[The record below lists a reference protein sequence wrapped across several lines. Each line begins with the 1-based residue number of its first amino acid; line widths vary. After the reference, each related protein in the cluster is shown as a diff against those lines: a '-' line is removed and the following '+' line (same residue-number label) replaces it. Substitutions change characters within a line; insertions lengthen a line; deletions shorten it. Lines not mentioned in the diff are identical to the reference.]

1 MFSDRI
7 EGKWIKFL
15 AEAFALCGVK
25 AGDEVVI
32 LSETQ
37 SRSINVHLSELALIQ
52 LDARPAH
59 VVITTPAQSAAV
71 PIRSTGASTALQ
83 GHGPALAALSFGG
96 LVIDCTLE
104 GLLHAAELPNIL
116 KSGSRV
122 LMISNEHPEILE
134 RVGNDEALKERVKTG
149 MKLMRSS
156 GEMTVRSSAGTDLT
170 INLQGA
176 VVGWRLGVYNNTR
189 HNHQSAGE
197 DYVWPFPRVAASTAP
212 WCSTRV
218 IRI

>member
-104 GLLHAAELPNIL
+104 GLLHAPPNCQ
-116 KSGSRV
+116 
-122 LMISNEHPEILE
+122 ISS
-134 RVGNDEALKERVKTG
+134 K
-149 MKLMRSS
+149 
-156 GEMTVRSSAGTDLT
+156 
-170 INLQGA
+170 A
-176 VVGWRLGVYNNTR
+176 VPVY
-189 HNHQSAGE
+189 
-197 DYVWPFPRVAASTAP
+197 
-212 WCSTRV
+212 
-218 IRI
+218 